1 MIKHLFIRN
10 FVLIDELNLE
20 FSEGFSA
27 FVGETGAGKSIV
39 IDAISLLR
47 GDHASNSLIAKGAEK
62 AIVEGTFDLS
72 RNRHAL
78 SVLEEA
84 GFETEGEVTF
94 TRELLSSGKS
104 TARIDH
110 RIVTL
115 ALLKEVLQDEI
126 DIHGQRDSA
135 YLLNA
140 NTHIRLLDEFLQ
152 DSELLSAVSHKYG
165 VWKQLCNERDEALKN
180 TYSENDL
187 EYFQYEVSEIEAADL
202 KPGEDEELERKEQ
215 EFKAVKGSFEKLGNA
230 VSLYEDSIS
239 QPLYELNRL
248 ISSVEDTPLLN
259 EARQEITDSYYALS
273 DAAQQIQKVLDSMS
287 FSEEEINE
295 MEERLYLIQK
305 MKRKYGRTIEDIYEK
320 KAELER
326 QIEMIANRNEYLAQ
340 MDKKISAAFEAYR
353 KDAALLSIRRR
364 EGYAA
369 MDTAVM
375 KNLKDLVLPNARF
388 RTSISDCSPTEN
400 GIDKVEFLISMN
412 RGEDLKP
419 LNKTASGGEISRL
432 MLGLKEVF
440 SRLQGIETVI
450 FDEIDTGVSG
460 PVAEAIGHK
469 MREISE
475 DAQVF
480 SVTHLAP
487 VAACC
492 RSFYLVSKSE
502 KDGRTHTYVNK
513 LDHDAMIDQLALI
526 ASGQITGNSRAAAE
540 ELYKRN
546 Q

>member
-1 MIKHLFIRN
+1 MIRHLYIRN

-20 FSEGFSA
+20 FSDGFSA
-27 FVGETGAGKSIV
+27 FVGETGAGKSIL

-62 AIVEGTFDLS
+62 AIVEATFDLS
-72 RNRHAL
+72 GNRHAL
-78 SVLEEA
+78 TVLEEA
-84 GFETEGEVTF
+84 GFENEGEVTF
-94 TRELLSSGKS
+94 TREISANGKS

-115 ALLKEVLQDEI
+115 SLLKEVLEDEI

-140 NTHIRLLDEFLQ
+140 NTHIRLLDEYLQ
-152 DSELLSAVSHKYG
+152 NYELLSSVRQKYRS
-165 VWKQLCNERDEALKN
+165 WKQLCEERDEALRT

-187 EYFQYEVSEIEAADL
+187 EYFQYEVNEIDNADL
-202 KPGEDEELERKEQ
+202 KIGEDEELEKKEQ
-215 EFKAVKGSFEKLGNA
+215 DFKAIKGSFEKLNNA
-230 VSLYEDSIS
+230 VLLYEENIS
-239 QPLYELNRL
+239 NPLYELNRI
-248 ISSVEDTPLLN
+248 ISSAEAGELLD
-259 EARQEITDSYYALS
+259 EARQEINDSYYALS
-273 DAAQQIQKVLDSMS
+273 DASQQIKKVLDSMS
-287 FSEEEINE
+287 FSEEEVNE

-305 MKRKYGRTIEDIYEK
+305 LKRKYGHTIEEIFEK

-326 QIEMIANRNEYLAQ
+326 QIEMIANRNEYLEQ
-340 MDKKISAAFEAYR
+340 IEKKINRAFAAYE
-353 KDAALLSIRRR
+353 KDARKLSEIRRH
-364 EGYAA
+364 GYPA
-369 MDTAVM
+369 MDQAVM
-375 KNLKDLVLPNARF
+375 KNLRDLVLPNARF
-388 RTSISDCSPTEN
+388 FTSVTDSTPNEN

-469 MREISE
+469 MREISR
-475 DAQVF
+475 DTQVF

-492 RSFYLVSKSE
+492 QSFYLVSKSE
-502 KDGRTHTYVNK
+502 KNGRTHTYVNK
-513 LDHDAMIDQLALI
+513 LNYDEMIDQLALI
-526 ASGQITGNSRAAAE
+526 ASGQITENSRAAAR